1 MKTIFI
7 VQGYDKKLEDGRLE
21 DVITYEIYAKTDKEA
36 MAKAKKYSK
45 KDFFR
50 VSQVIEK

>member
-7 VQGYDKKLEDGRLE
+7 IQGYTKKLEDGRLE
-21 DVITYEIYAKTDKEA
+21 DVISYEIYAKTDKEA
-36 MAKAKKYSK
+36 IQKAKKYSK
-45 KDFFR
+45 KDFYR